1 MSRSRF
7 LTLAGATLV
16 GVAII
21 APAVTWAPSVYGQ
34 TRVISPMV
42 EVQTHVTGGSEIG
55 ASLRDVDQADVTRER
70 LTSPSGAVVTDVRAE
85 SPAAR
90 AGIKAGDIVVRFDGE
105 TVRSARHLA
114 RLIDE
119 TPDGRQVEATVIR
132 AGERVNLKV
141 APETASSLVDQRHLS
156 NLGDRLAG
164 LRNLDERLRHLQ
176 VEIPRIDIP
185 ELHLELDR
193 HLEFAPDIA
202 MRFGNRT
209 PGRLGV
215 TLQELTG
222 QLSQY
227 FGVSDGVLVTS
238 VDEGSAASAAGL
250 KAGDVITKVN
260 GEASTSITELRR
272 RLSASTGD
280 VTLTFTRDKREQT
293 VTVKMESSR
302 VGRTIVK

>member
-1 MSRSRF
+1 MSRTRF

-16 GVAII
+16 VVAII
-21 APAVTWAPSVYGQ
+21 ALGVTWAPAVYGQ
-34 TRVISPMV
+34 TRVISPIDF
-42 EVQTHVTGGSEIG
+42 QTRVTGGSEIG
-55 ASLRDVDQADVTRER
+55 ASLRDVDQADITRER
-70 LTSPSGAVVTDVRAE
+70 LTSPSGAVVTEVRAE
-85 SPAAR
+85 GPAAR

-132 AGERVNLKV
+132 AGERVNLRV
-141 APETASSLVDQRHLS
+141 APEAAHSLVDLRHLS
-156 NLGDRLAG
+156 NLGDRLSG
-164 LRNLDERLRHLQ
+164 LRDLDERLRHLQ
-176 VEIPRIDIP
+176 VEIPRIDVP
-185 ELHLELDR
+185 DLRLEIDR
-193 HLEFAPDIA
+193 HLALNPDFA

-222 QLSQY
+222 QLGAY

-260 GEASTSITELRR
+260 GEASTSVSELRR

-280 VTLTFTRDKREQT
+280 VTLTFTRERREQT
-293 VTVKMESSR
+293 VTVKMEPSR